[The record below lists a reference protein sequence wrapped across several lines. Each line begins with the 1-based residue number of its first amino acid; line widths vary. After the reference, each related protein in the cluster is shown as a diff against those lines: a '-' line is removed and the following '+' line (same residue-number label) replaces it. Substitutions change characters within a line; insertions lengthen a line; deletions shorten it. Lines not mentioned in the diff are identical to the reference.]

1 MIPKKDLAFI
11 GYSGHAYVC
20 IETALLLN
28 YNIIGYHDVVEVSN
42 NPYQLSFLDAE
53 TQFEKHQGFLFISI
67 GNNDIRS
74 KIYKTI
80 SAIKTGMFVTLKHP
94 TAIVSGTAQ
103 IGDNVLM
110 SAGAIINALSKISNG
125 CIINTGAIIEHECQL
140 QKFAHIAPG
149 AVLLGNVQVG
159 ARSFIGAGAVV
170 KQGVRIG
177 KDVVVGA
184 GAVVIKD
191 IPDHTTVVGNPAKK
205 I

>member
-80 SAIKTGMFVTLKHP
+80 SAIKTGMFITL
-94 TAIVSGTAQ
+94 